1 MYLKKY
7 QQRVI
12 SEIKEFLKVA
22 KETKNEF
29 EMVLTKIPEAQRNI
43 VASSMNYV
51 QTTHDKLKLPYTDS
65 CKNGFDKFY
74 PRVNLKIPTGGGKT
88 ILAVEAIKEYQTIFA
103 QKKTG
108 LVVWIVPKEIIYKQ
122 TVERLRDKGHP
133 YRQLLDQASGG
144 RTIIAEKG
152 QKLSKQDIEENL
164 VILFIMAQSVSR
176 TNSEDSLKVFKDSG
190 GFDSFF
196 PEDNRYDLHYQ
207 WWQQVPNLDV
217 MWNLDKHALLI
228 TSLGNAVRVSK
239 PFIIIDE
246 FHKVFTPLAKKTIDG
261 LNPEF
266 ILGLTATPKD
276 GMNNLCKVTG
286 LELKEEEMVKLDLH
300 IIPPVGNLEN
310 DWKGML
316 QNLVTKR
323 NQLEQKAI
331 EYKQETG
338 QYIRP
343 IALIQC
349 ERTGKDQRGNGFVHS
364 EDVKQQLIV
373 EGINPSEVAI
383 KSSDKND
390 IEDIDLFSSNCQI
403 RYIITQSALNEGW
416 DCSFAYLLGI
426 IPNVNSNT
434 SVTQLIGRILRQP
447 RAKKTSIKDLDES
460 YVFYAKGDTN
470 NLLQNVIKGFEN
482 EGLGDLVSQMQVNNK
497 PEVNAKKS
505 VKIKDKFLKYEYAFY
520 LPVWVTTLD
529 EENTFRTFKYAF
541 DIKPFLNFENI
552 TLPTE
557 VIEKIKNS
565 LSAEHQERN
574 TFSITITDE
583 NKITPIVEEFENNT
597 TSSVSITYITGR
609 FGEYIENAFLA
620 RKKAIEFIEKL
631 KPEIGI
637 ENLTNYFSYI
647 TAILTQHLEAYTQQK
662 EEQIFKEALKNG
674 KIKLAITNDKRTG
687 FRVPES
693 DVITANS
700 MPNLYNKNLYND
712 VEIATINSL
721 EKKIIS
727 ILEDQ
732 NTTLFWFRNKVAKN
746 WYAIQGW
753 RENKIRPDFVVAK
766 KKDEDKIEIVYLL
779 ESKGEHL
786 LGNNDTKYKNDVFNT
801 MTDQRKKNKIKT
813 YKVEG
818 SLGFG
823 ENVLNES
830 VEAYLIEDQKEE
842 QQIRK
847 LLK

>member
-22 KETKNEF
+22 KETKTSFDIAMET
-29 EMVLTKIPEAQRNI
+29 LPEDMRG
-43 VASSMNYV
+43 SLNYV
-51 QTTHDKLKLPYTDS
+51 QKTHDKLKLPYTDS
-65 CKNGFDKFY
+65 CKNGFDEFY

-88 ILAVEAIKEYQTIFA
+88 ILAVEAIKEYQTLFA

-144 RTIIAEKG
+144 KTIIAEKG

-176 TNSEDSLKVFKDSG
+176 ANSEDSLKVFKDSG

-196 PEDNRYDLHYQ
+196 PEDNRYDLHFQ
-207 WWQQVPNLDV
+207 WLQQVPNLDI
-217 MWNLDKHALLI
+217 MWNNGEQAQLI

-266 ILGLTATPKD
+266 ILGLTATPKE
-276 GMNNLCKVTG
+276 GMNNLCLVTG

-300 IIPPVGNLEN
+300 IIPPVGNTEN

-316 QNLVTKR
+316 QNLVIKQ

-331 EYKQETG
+331 KYKQETG

-364 EDVKQQLIV
+364 EDVKQQLID
-373 EGINPSEVAI
+373 EGINPAEVAI

-416 DCSFAYLLGI
+416 DCSFAYVLGI

-447 RAKKTSIKDLDES
+447 RAKKTGIKDLDES
-460 YVFYAKGDTN
+460 YVYYAKGDTN
-470 NLLQNVIKGFEN
+470 NLLQNVIKGFKD

-497 PEVNAKKS
+497 PEVNAKKT
-505 VKIKDKFLKYEYAFY
+505 VKIKDEFKKYVYAFY
-520 LPVWVTTLD
+520 LPIWVTTLD
-529 EENTFRTFKYAF
+529 EENKFRPFKYAF
-541 DIKPFLNFENI
+541 DIKPFLDFESI
-552 TLPTE
+552 TLINE
-557 VIEKIKNS
+557 IIEKIKNS
-565 LSAEHQERN
+565 LSEEHKERN
-574 TFSITITDE
+574 TLSITITDE
-583 NKITPIVEEFENNT
+583 NKIAPLVEEVENNT
-597 TSSVSITYITGR
+597 TSSISITYITGR

-620 RKKAIEFIEKL
+620 RKKAMEFVEIL
-631 KPEIGI
+631 KAEIGI

-647 TAILTQHLEAYTQQK
+647 CAILTQHIESYKQQK
-662 EEQIFKEALKNG
+662 EEQIFKEALAKG
-674 KIKLAITNDKRTG
+674 KIKLAITNDKKTG

-693 DVITANS
+693 EVITTNS
-700 MPNLYNKNLYND
+700 IPNLYNKNLYND
-712 VEIATINSL
+712 VEMATINSL
-721 EKKIIS
+721 EKKVIS

-732 NTTLFWFRNKVAKN
+732 KTTLFWFRNKVAKN
-746 WYAIQGW
+746 GYAIQGW

-786 LGNNDTKYKNDVFNT
+786 LGNNNTTYKNDVFKT
-801 MTDQRKKNKIKT
+801 MTNQHKNKKIKT
-813 YKVEG
+813 YQID
-818 SLGFG
+818 LDFG
-823 ENVLNES
+823 KNVLNKS
-830 VEAYLIEDQKEE
+830 IEAYLIEDKQEK
-842 QQIRK
+842 QQIK
-847 LLK
+847 ELML

>member
-7 QQRVI
+7 QLRVI

-22 KETKNEF
+22 KETKTYYDIAIEA
-29 EMVLTKIPEAQRNI
+29 LPEDLRSEQ
-43 VASSMNYV
+43 NYV
-51 QTTHDKLKLPYTDS
+51 QKTHDKLKLSYTDI

-108 LVVWIVPKEIIYKQ
+108 LVVWMVPKEIIYKQ

-152 QKLSKQDIEENL
+152 QKLSKKDIEENL

-176 TNSEDSLKVFKDSG
+176 SDTSDALKVFKDSG

-207 WWQQVPNLDV
+207 WWQQVPNLDL
-217 MWNLDKHALLI
+217 MWQNGEQAQLI

-239 PFIIIDE
+239 PLIIIDE

-266 ILGLTATPKD
+266 ILGLTATPKE
-276 GMNNLCKVTG
+276 GMNNLCMVTG
-286 LELKEEEMVKLDLH
+286 LELKDEEMVKLDLH
-300 IIPPVGNLEN
+300 IIPPIGNIEN

-331 EYKQETG
+331 EYNQETG

-349 ERTGKDQRGNGFVHS
+349 ERTGRDQRGNGFVHS
-364 EDVKQQLIV
+364 EDIKQQLID

-390 IEDIDLFSSNCQI
+390 IEDIDLFSSVCQI

-416 DCSFAYLLGI
+416 DCSFAYVLGI
-426 IPNVNSNT
+426 IPNVNSNS

-447 RAKKTSIKDLDES
+447 RAKKTGINELDES
-460 YVFYAKGDTN
+460 YVYYAKGDTN
-470 NLLQNVIKGFEN
+470 YLLQSVIKGFED
-482 EGLGDLVSQMQVNNK
+482 EGLGDLVSQMQVNNR
-497 PEVNAKKS
+497 PEVYAKKT
-505 VKIKDKFLKYEYAFY
+505 VRIKEEFKRYQYAFY
-520 LPVWVTTLD
+520 LPIWVTILD
-529 EENTFRTFKYAF
+529 EENKFRTFKYAF
-541 DIKPFLNFENI
+541 DIKPFLDFESI
-552 TLPTE
+552 TLPNE

-565 LSAEHQERN
+565 LSKEHKERN
-574 TFSITITDE
+574 TFSITINDE
-583 NKITPIVEEFENNT
+583 NEITPVVEEVENTT
-597 TSSVSITYITGR
+597 TSSISINYITGR

-620 RKKAIEFIEKL
+620 RKKAIEFIEIL
-631 KPEIGI
+631 KTDIGI

-647 TAILTQHLEAYTQQK
+647 TAILTQHLEAYKLQR
-662 EEQIFKEALKNG
+662 EEQIFKDSLENG
-674 KIKLAITNDKRTG
+674 KIKLAITSDKKTG

-693 DVITANS
+693 DVITTTN
-700 MPNLYNKNLYND
+700 MPNLYSRNLYDD
-712 VEIATINSL
+712 VEISTINSL
-721 EKKIIS
+721 EKKVIDTI
-727 ILEDQ
+727 ENQ
-732 NTTLFWFRNKVAKN
+732 ETTLFWFRNKVAKN
-746 WYAIQGW
+746 WYSIQGW
-753 RENKIRPDFVVAK
+753 RENQIRPDFIVAK
-766 KKDEDKIEIVYLL
+766 KKDEDKIEIIYVL

-786 LGNNDTKYKNDVFNT
+786 LGNNDTKYKNDVFET
-801 MTDQRKKNKIKT
+801 MTNQHKNKKIKT
-813 YKVEG
+813 YQINLE
-818 SLGFG
+818 FG
-823 ENVLNES
+823 DNVLNES
-830 VEAYLIEDQKEE
+830 IEAYLIEDQKEE
-842 QQIRK
+842 QKIRELMK
-847 LLK
+847 

>member
-22 KETKNEF
+22 KETKISFDLAMEA
-29 EMVLTKIPEAQRNI
+29 LPEDMRG
-43 VASSMNYV
+43 SLNYV
-51 QTTHDKLKLPYTDS
+51 QKTHDKLKLPYTDS

-88 ILAVEAIKEYQTIFA
+88 ILAVEAIKEYQTLFA

-176 TNSEDSLKVFKDSG
+176 SDTADALKVFKDSG

-217 MWNLDKHALLI
+217 MWNNGEQAQLI

-286 LELKEEEMVKLDLH
+286 LELKDEEMVKLDLH
-300 IIPPVGNLEN
+300 IIPPVGNIEN

-316 QNLVTKR
+316 QNLVAKR

-364 EDVKQQLIV
+364 EDVKQQLID

-390 IEDIDLFSSNCQI
+390 IEDIDLFSSDCQI

-416 DCSFAYLLGI
+416 DCSFAYVLGI

-447 RAKKTSIKDLDES
+447 RAKKT
-460 YVFYAKGDTN
+460 
-470 NLLQNVIKGFEN
+470 
-482 EGLGDLVSQMQVNNK
+482 
-497 PEVNAKKS
+497 
-505 VKIKDKFLKYEYAFY
+505 
-520 LPVWVTTLD
+520 
-529 EENTFRTFKYAF
+529 
-541 DIKPFLNFENI
+541 
-552 TLPTE
+552 
-557 VIEKIKNS
+557 
-565 LSAEHQERN
+565 
-574 TFSITITDE
+574 
-583 NKITPIVEEFENNT
+583 
-597 TSSVSITYITGR
+597 
-609 FGEYIENAFLA
+609 
-620 RKKAIEFIEKL
+620 
-631 KPEIGI
+631 GI
-637 ENLTNYFSYI
+637 
-647 TAILTQHLEAYTQQK
+647 
-662 EEQIFKEALKNG
+662 
-674 KIKLAITNDKRTG
+674 
-687 FRVPES
+687 
-693 DVITANS
+693 
-700 MPNLYNKNLYND
+700 
-712 VEIATINSL
+712 
-721 EKKIIS
+721 
-727 ILEDQ
+727 
-732 NTTLFWFRNKVAKN
+732 
-746 WYAIQGW
+746 
-753 RENKIRPDFVVAK
+753 
-766 KKDEDKIEIVYLL
+766 
-779 ESKGEHL
+779 
-786 LGNNDTKYKNDVFNT
+786 
-801 MTDQRKKNKIKT
+801 
-813 YKVEG
+813 
-818 SLGFG
+818 
-823 ENVLNES
+823 
-830 VEAYLIEDQKEE
+830 
-842 QQIRK
+842 
-847 LLK
+847 